1 LKDVGETKKTSVVDL
16 HARGHEHQGVNP
28 YDELFIIAEFQPSGM
43 ARDVGR
49 VKPESEGGFAISA
62 EFGLLDYPYVLGT
75 LPGE

>member
-1 LKDVGETKKTSVVDL
+1 
-16 HARGHEHQGVNP
+16 
-28 YDELFIIAEFQPSGM
+28 M